1 MELVGRL
8 LHLAEEALS
17 SATLEQIEEVRTS
30 AVRQIFG
37 GSSEP
42 LRDSQKT
49 GSVLQRQHRLFDY
62 PVLSRLAVLRTPALY
77 LTGQECWQLYISAP
91 QDALDTMPEH
101 EGFFLLLLA
110 EAMGE
115 SRIASELRERWA
127 FH

>member
-62 PVLSRLAVLRTPALY
+62 PVLSRLAVLRTHALH

-91 QDALDTMPEH
+91 QDALDAMPEH

>member
-1 MELVGRL
+1 
-8 LHLAEEALS
+8 
-17 SATLEQIEEVRTS
+17 VR
-30 AVRQIFG
+30 RIL

-42 LRDSQKT
+42 LRDSQKI

-62 PVLSRLAVLRTPALY
+62 PVLSRLAVQRTPALH
-77 LTGQECWQLYISAP
+77 LTGQECWQLYVSAS
-91 QDALDTMPEH
+91 QDVLDAMPEH